1 MRTRLNRSIQDTF
14 GYFMLEVEDNG
25 VGILPSEVNS
35 LFTPFFKTKDKESRS
50 MNTKG
55 HGLGL
60 YISRKI
66 ARFLGGDLT
75 VQSVYQSG
83 SKFCMNLPVEL
94 V

>member
-1 MRTRLNRSIQDTF
+1 VRTRLNQSIQESF

-25 VGILPSEVNS
+25 VGILPSEINK
-35 LFTPFFKTKDKESRS
+35 LFTPFFKTIDKESRS

-66 ARFLGGDLT
+66 ARILGGDIT
-75 VQSVYQSG
+75 V
-83 SKFCMNLPVEL
+83 
-94 V
+94 